1 MAKRLNYYWRLF
13 GTGLSFFLFGSM
25 GVLVWGLLFPVF
37 APFLGQGDNQKRRAR
52 KLMQGIFLIYMNFMQ
67 AIGILSYQVRGR
79 RDLLAADG
87 NLVVANH
94 PCLLDIVFLISQIPN
109 ATCIVKPA
117 LIRNPFMR
125 IPIRAMGYIYAE
137 DPEMLVARCAEELRA
152 GGSLI
157 IFPEGTR
164 STPGQPIKFQRGA
177 AAIALQAEAKLLPV
191 TIGCHPTTLT
201 KLEKWHQIPEKRFTL
216 SLYVGDHMWLTPVP
230 EHGCR
235 SQITRRLNR
244 QLEAYFIEQLAQHG
258 KS

>member
-1 MAKRLNYYWRLF
+1 MLERLDYCWRLF
-13 GTGLSFFLFGSM
+13 GTGLSFFLFGAM
-25 GVLVWGLLFPVF
+25 GILVWGLLFPVF
-37 APFLGQGDNQKRRAR
+37 EPFLGRGETKKRRTR
-52 KLMQGIFLIYMNFMQ
+52 RLMQGIFRVYMDFMHL
-67 AIGILSYQVRGR
+67 IGILNYQVRGR
-79 RDLLAADG
+79 RELLAADG
-87 NLVVANH
+87 NLVIANH

-137 DPEMLVARCAEELRA
+137 DPEMLVARCAEELNA

-164 STPGQPIKFQRGA
+164 TTPGKPVKFQRGA
-177 AAIALQAEAKLLPV
+177 AAIALQAQAKLLPV
-191 TIGCHPTTLT
+191 AIGCHPTTLT
-201 KLEKWHQIPEKRFTL
+201 KREKWYRIPEKRFTL
-216 SLYVGDHMWLTPVP
+216 SLHVGDHIRLTPVSGD
-230 EHGCR
+230 GCR
-235 SQITRRLNR
+235 SQSTRRLTR